1 MSPVTDLDRPT
12 IQNVARRSGFSEA
25 TLRYY
30 ERVGLIDPV
39 PRDPS
44 SGHRRYPPDLV
55 DRIEALGCLRATG
68 MGIEDLRSYLS
79 GVSAGPTAAPGM
91 ADLFARHLDRLDAE
105 MIALRARR
113 AYIAAKT
120 ELWRSRVDGDR
131 GRESRAEEEA
141 RARAEELRSRGG
153 GAPSAPGAT

>member
-1 MSPVTDLDRPT
+1 MSPVPDLGRRT
-12 IQNVARRSGFSEA
+12 IQEVARRSGFSEA

-44 SGHRRYPPDLV
+44 SGHRRYPASLV
-55 DRIEALGCLRATG
+55 DQIEALGCLRATG

-79 GVSAGPTAAPGM
+79 GIAAGPAAAPQM
-91 ADLFARHLDRLDAE
+91 AELFARHLDRLDAE
-105 MIALRARR
+105 MAALQLRR

-120 ELWRSRVDGDR
+120 ELWQSRVDGDR
-131 GRESRAEEEA
+131 DREGRAEDEA
-141 RARAEELRSRGG
+141 RSLADKLDPRQ
-153 GAPSAPGAT
+153 